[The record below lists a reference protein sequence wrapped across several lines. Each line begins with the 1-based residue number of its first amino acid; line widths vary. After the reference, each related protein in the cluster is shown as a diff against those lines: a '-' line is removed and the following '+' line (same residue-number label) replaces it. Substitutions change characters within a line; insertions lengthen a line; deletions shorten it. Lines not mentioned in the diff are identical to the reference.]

1 MTELLSAT
9 ADFGG
14 GVLTSAGG
22 ADIFVAKYDS
32 TGAHLW
38 SKGFG
43 DAANQFARS
52 VASAP
57 SGDCV
62 VTGLILGPTDFGGGA
77 VGGLGG
83 EDVFLA
89 TFGP

>member
-1 MTELLSAT
+1 MTGLLSST

-14 GVLTSAGG
+14 PLLTSAGG

-32 TGAHLW
+32 AGAHIW

-52 VASAP
+52 VAAAP
-57 SGDCV
+57 NGDSV
-62 VTGLILGPTDFGGGA
+62 VTGLILGPTNFGGGP
-77 VGGLGG
+77 VGGQGG
-83 EDVFLA
+83 EDVFVA
-89 TFGP
+89 RFGP